1 MALNLPI
8 MQKKKTSADINTEID
23 QLKYELRK
31 KEGQLKTDKQ
41 LVKIAEEIYN
51 ELKKEFHVVYDEG
64 GSVGRRYSR
73 NDEIGT
79 PYCITLDD
87 KTPKQKDVTIRNRD
101 DKKQIRV
108 KIADLKETLRKLIND
123 EIEFEKAGKII

>member
-41 LVKIAEEIYN
+41 LVMQQ
-51 ELKKEFHVVYDEG
+51 LQ
-64 GSVGRRYSR
+64 SR
-73 NDEIGT
+73 N
-79 PYCITLDD
+79 PYIARMYDYGLAKVTTN
-87 KTPKQKDVTIRNRD
+87 KKGAIEDVSG
-101 DKKQIRV
+101 Q
-108 KIADLKETLRKLIND
+108 ES
-123 EIEFEKAGKII
+123 FEKYQHRIVPTEFPSPSRRFRLELGF